1 MQLQSIMLERPL
13 LLFHTVYA
21 FALRQLTGA
30 GLRKLSLQT
39 RWLIAIMMGLLFT
52 FTAHAQQSTTSS
64 LPVQPATAVSLPAQ
78 PAPAASDPAQPV
90 TAPAEP
96 ALHARPA
103 TMPVQPATAED
114 SDSGGN
120 EQTPFSG
127 EIDVNGG
134 YSFDGFKNWGG
145 PSVRSSFEPR
155 NSFNEWSAGAARVQ
169 EFGAT
174 GYIVEGGIDRDL
186 TDTWDVGLNIG
197 GASSFFLPRF
207 AADVSASKRWS
218 DDEKFVMRLDG
229 SYVCWQDVHRDYRW
243 GLGAAYHFER
253 PWAVEAGVNIDLS
266 TPGNLCTADQY
277 FAVTQGREKK
287 YLVTLRGEFGRE
299 AYQVIGPVTSISN
312 FQSYGISLK
321 LRQWVGGGWG
331 FVATGSYYSNPFYQ
345 DRGITVGFFKEL
357 AGGRRHSAIRN
368 SRR

>member
-1 MQLQSIMLERPL
+1 VQLQSIMLERPL

-114 SDSGGN
+114 SDSAN
-120 EQTPFSG
+120 DQTPFSG

-243 GLGAAYHFER
+243 GLGAAYHFEC

>member
-1 MQLQSIMLERPL
+1 MEVAFARPL
-13 LLFHTVYA
+13 AH
-21 FALRQLTGA
+21 
-30 GLRKLSLQT
+30 
-39 RWLIAIMMGLLFT
+39 AILMGLLFT
-52 FTAHAQQSTTSS
+52 FTAPAQQSATSP
-64 LPVQPATAVSLPAQ
+64 LPVQPVT
-78 PAPAASDPAQPV
+78 AASDAAQPLTAV
-90 TAPAEP
+90 LDPIEPAKAVPDPVGAAVAPALP
-96 ALHARPA
+96 TP
-103 TMPVQPATAED
+103 
-114 SDSGGN
+114 SDDD
-120 EQTPFSG
+120 QTPPAG

-174 GYIVEGGIDRDL
+174 GYIFEGGIDRDL
-186 TDTWDVGLNIG
+186 TDTWDAGLNIG

-207 AADVSASKRWS
+207 AADVSASKRWF
-218 DDEKFVMRLDG
+218 DDEKFVTRFDG
-229 SYVCWQDVHRDYRW
+229 SYVRWQDVHRDYRW

-266 TPGNLCTADQY
+266 TPGSLWTEDQY
-277 FAVTQGREKK
+277 VAITQGREKK

-312 FQSYGISLK
+312 FQSYGGSLK
-321 LRQWVGGGWG
+321 LRQWVGSGWG
-331 FVATGSYYSNPFYQ
+331 FVITGSYYSNPSYQ
-345 DRGITVGFFKEL
+345 DKGITVGFFKEF